1 MRHTLIITVFVML
14 ALQTASPV
22 FAQRSHAKPSDGKT
36 NETSKINGARSTIG
50 TKFDRRAEKF
60 LKKGMYKRAE
70 PVMKRSLSYKE
81 KMVGPDTPEVAVSLN
96 NLAIGRD
103 ELFDVTRV
111 P

>member
-1 MRHTLIITVFVML
+1 MNASRSLCQEHIT
-14 ALQTASPV
+14 
-22 FAQRSHAKPSDGKT
+22 SHHKV
-36 NETSKINGARSTIG
+36 
-50 TKFDRRAEKF
+50 DRRAEKF